1 MRRRCRR
8 RSWRGCRRNSPAG
21 SRCCSARK
29 ARPDLRIAAR
39 SSESVHRRV
48 VCFVCPLLSSATP
61 PSAPPTNPPPPPGG
75 TGPGQG
81 RTGLPVP
88 WEGCVPPRARAR
100 RPAPCSDSDR
110 PSARAA
116 RLPHPPER
124 ASSAA
129 VTRTSPPGPDAV
141 RPGALAG
148 GGGRGAGASACRGS
162 ERGPPSHPGPRAGTA
177 LRAAELRKSPG
188 RRRGALNRCAR
199 RQRPLDGRAAV
210 RRVRSAA

>member
-1 MRRRCRR
+1 MPFASLSHTAVR
-8 RSWRGCRRNSPAG
+8 
-21 SRCCSARK
+21 
-29 ARPDLRIAAR
+29 AAD
-39 SSESVHRRV
+39 E
-48 VCFVCPLLSSATP
+48 P
-61 PSAPPTNPPPPPGG
+61 PPPPPGG

-162 ERGPPSHPGPRAGTA
+162 ERGPPSHPEGGDGPSRRRTSEVARQKARGPEPMRPAAASTRRPRGGQAGPVGSLSSGGARAPAPGLSRSRLGLCGAVPVTVARAGPP
-177 LRAAELRKSPG
+177 AAS
-188 RRRGALNRCAR
+188 
-199 RQRPLDGRAAV
+199 
-210 RRVRSAA
+210 